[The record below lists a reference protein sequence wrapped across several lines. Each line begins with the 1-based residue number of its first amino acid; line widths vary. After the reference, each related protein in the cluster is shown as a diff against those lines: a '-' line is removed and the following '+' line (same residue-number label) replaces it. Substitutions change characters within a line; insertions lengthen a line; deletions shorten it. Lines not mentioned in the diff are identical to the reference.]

1 MSLTGVPL
9 LVVVGVLAVLLPV
22 LTVVGW
28 RRLGRSS
35 PAAVAGR
42 IGLVVVSQLLA
53 VSFVAL
59 SVNDSGYFYGSWS
72 DLIGQTHTGHIVHV
86 RGSRAHHGPAALT
99 ITHARFREGAQSPR
113 AQWPRVGRVLP
124 VSIGGATTGL
134 HEKALIYEPPEY
146 FQRRWSR
153 YRFPAILGLTGYPS
167 TIRSVTHALH
177 YAEALESDVRHHT
190 ARPAVMVI
198 TTPNPVFPRD
208 TQCTDVPGGPQVL
221 SYFTRDVPHEVAGFV
236 RVRPDHWGV
245 IGYSTGGYC
254 AAKMAM
260 TAPYQFPVAVS
271 LSGYY
276 TDYQYRLTGDLWGGS
291 AAVGKMNDLDWRIT
305 HLPAPPISLLATTGT
320 AERDAYGVSNTLRF
334 ASLVRAPMRLDK
346 LVVRG
351 GAHNFG
357 TWGKELPSAFAW
369 MSRRLDAGTSPA
381 AAGRGAVQVAPRAHS
396 SQPASPAGA
405 LGRTVP
411 AWRHEPAGVV
421 SGPRRSDAGG

>member
-9 LVVVGVLAVLLPV
+9 LVVVGVLAVLLPG

-28 RRLGRSS
+28 RRLGRPS

>member
-99 ITHARFREGAQSPR
+99 ITHARFREGVQSPR

>member
-9 LVVVGVLAVLLPV
+9 RVLVGALAVLLPL

-35 PAAVAGR
+35 LGAVAGR
-42 IGLVVVSQLLA
+42 IGLVVLSQVLA

-72 DLIGQTHTGHIVHV
+72 DVMGQTHTGHIVHV
-86 RGSRAHHGPAALT
+86 RGSRAHGGRSGLT
-99 ITHARFREGAQSPR
+99 VTHARFGGARQTPR
-113 AQWPRVGRVLP
+113 SQWPRVGRVLP
-124 VSIGGATTGL
+124 VSIAGATTGL
-134 HEKALIYEPPEY
+134 RQQALIYEPPQY
-146 FQRRWSR
+146 FQHAWARH
-153 YRFPAILGLTGYPS
+153 RFPAILGLTGYPS
-167 TIRSVTHALH
+167 TIGAVTHALQ
-177 YAEALESDVRHHT
+177 YASALESDVRHHT
-190 ARPAVMVI
+190 AGPAVMVI

-221 SYFTRDVPHEVAGFV
+221 SYFTQDVPHEVASFV

-271 LSGYY
+271 LSGYF
-276 TDYQYRLTGDLWGGS
+276 TDYEYHLSGNLWGGS
-291 AAVGKMNDLDWRIT
+291 TQVEDMNNLDWRLT

-320 AERDAYGVSNTLRF
+320 AELDPYGVTNTLRF

-357 TWGKELPSAFAW
+357 TWGKELFPAFAW
-369 MSRRLDAGTSPA
+369 MSRRLDASTPGAGPVSAPA
-381 AAGRGAVQVAPRAHS
+381 HPQSSRPASHGGEVQARGASMAP
-396 SQPASPAGA
+396 
-405 LGRTVP
+405 
-411 AWRHEPAGVV
+411 
-421 SGPRRSDAGG
+421 

>member
-1 MSLTGVPL
+1 
-9 LVVVGVLAVLLPV
+9 
-22 LTVVGW
+22 
-28 RRLGRSS
+28 
-35 PAAVAGR
+35 
-42 IGLVVVSQLLA
+42 
-53 VSFVAL
+53 
-59 SVNDSGYFYGSWS
+59 
-72 DLIGQTHTGHIVHV
+72 
-86 RGSRAHHGPAALT
+86 
-99 ITHARFREGAQSPR
+99 
-113 AQWPRVGRVLP
+113 VLP